1 MDDILCVAPA
11 WQSALKHMDPTGGWP
26 QFTDV
31 TKPQS
36 TVAVKRP
43 QTQQVASPPS

>member
-1 MDDILCVAPA
+1 MMAFCVQLFA

-31 TKPQS
+31 IKS
-36 TVAVKRP
+36 EYC
-43 QTQQVASPPS
+43 SS